1 LDERGLYRSIYFQI
15 LGAVLRMVVLAPPGG
30 SGDMTVFD
38 TMITALVEHPE
49 LDERT
54 KAAFKQAF
62 ADFHKAR
69 TEAARA
75 RTETYRIR
83 GELMRELERFAETP
97 AVHPAPRG
105 LAEVLLDMV
114 RQMLAVPSE
123 YEADPS
129 PDHFLSGTGVHQTG
143 ESLDVKS

>member
-1 LDERGLYRSIYFQI
+1 MAI
-15 LGAVLRMVVLAPPGG
+15 
-30 SGDMTVFD
+30 FD
-38 TMITALVEHPE
+38 TMISALVEHPE
-49 LDERT
+49 LDEHT

-62 ADFHKAR
+62 ADFNKAR
-69 TEAARA
+69 TEALRA

-97 AVHPAPRG
+97 GVHPAPRG

-123 YEADPS
+123 YEADP
-129 PDHFLSGTGVHQTG
+129 PPEHFLDEIGVHQPG
-143 ESLDVKS
+143 ESLNIKS